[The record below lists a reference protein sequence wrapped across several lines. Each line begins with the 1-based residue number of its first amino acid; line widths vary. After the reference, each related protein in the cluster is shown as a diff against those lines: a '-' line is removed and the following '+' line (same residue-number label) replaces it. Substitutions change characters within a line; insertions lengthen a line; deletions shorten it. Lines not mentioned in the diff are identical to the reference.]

1 MNNYGAKDMY
11 AFYKKKNP
19 KTEVTYTLY
28 KYVISKFNHKVV
40 EAVLEGQT
48 FYPGHQLGRLKIK
61 RVERNFDKKTQR
73 ARHRQ
78 SSILDRRS
86 LV

>member
-28 KYVISKFNHKVV
+28 K
-40 EAVLEGQT
+40 L
-48 FYPGHQLGRLKIK
+48 
-61 RVERNFDKKTQR
+61 
-73 ARHRQ
+73 
-78 SSILDRRS
+78 S
-86 LV
+86 LIHI